1 MGLIPFCPLRLRTY
15 DPSPRI
21 RLRISL
27 HTFLSPLSI
36 MMAWNTQKKTPSEME
51 KGSDIDSVS
60 SFGSPKK
67 NIVALPPPAKLP
79 SSPTKYSS
87 TQSGTDSQFTSS
99 FTTSHVTEPS
109 KRRAWMRRHAFLILL
124 AVVLILIAI
133 TVSVILVIK
142 ARYAHFVHD
151 TPAPGTAGIPGLF
164 SSESPSSTAS

>member
-1 MGLIPFCPLRLRTY
+1 
-15 DPSPRI
+15 
-21 RLRISL
+21 
-27 HTFLSPLSI
+27 
-36 MMAWNTQKKTPSEME
+36 MAWNTQKKTPSEME